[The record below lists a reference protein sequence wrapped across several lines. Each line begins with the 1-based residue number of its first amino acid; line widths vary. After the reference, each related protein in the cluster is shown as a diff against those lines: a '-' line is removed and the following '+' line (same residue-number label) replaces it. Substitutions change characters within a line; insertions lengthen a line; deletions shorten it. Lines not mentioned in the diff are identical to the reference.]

1 MRARSVCCVV
11 LAGLAVIV
19 YVTEFAPNNGKQGYS
34 LGIKNS
40 RIELQDAVARNL
52 QVNTNNNKN
61 RSQLRFA
68 STSGRPVSDGAS
80 PELYLRF
87 EEPPQQFNMPEVIS
101 DKSKD
106 SSLHKI
112 DATIINPFRVA
123 AVGAEIGGL
132 IDKYKFEPGDLV
144 KEGQTIVEISKKRYT
159 LVARKAEERLKAIRL
174 ALNRAQKQK
183 EIKEALLSMDA
194 STVQEIEK
202 AEAEY
207 QMTKHKLLETEIEL
221 EQALLDLE
229 ACQVKAPFTGYLAI
243 RQKEAYEVVAPLDK
257 LFTIVDSAKVYAV
270 ANVPENLLQYFG
282 KGAKAAFH
290 HASGRQ
296 FLGEVD
302 RIEPIIDP
310 KTDTQKVYV
319 LIDNSEENLGIGM
332 SGSLESVK

>member
-1 MRARSVCCVV
+1 
-11 LAGLAVIV
+11 
-19 YVTEFAPNNGKQGYS
+19 
-34 LGIKNS
+34 
-40 RIELQDAVARNL
+40 
-52 QVNTNNNKN
+52 
-61 RSQLRFA
+61 
-68 STSGRPVSDGAS
+68 
-80 PELYLRF
+80 LYLTF
-87 EEPPQQFNMPEVIS
+87 EEPPQQFSIPEDIS
-101 DKSKD
+101 DRSKD
-106 SSLHKI
+106 SSFHKI

-123 AVGAEIGGL
+123 AVGAEVGGL

-183 EIKEALLSMDA
+183 EIKETLLSMDA

-202 AEAEY
+202 AEAEV
-207 QMTKHKLLETEIEL
+207 QMTEHKLLETEIEL

-270 ANVPENLLQYFG
+270 ANVPENLLQYFE
-282 KGAKAAFH
+282 KGTKAAFH

>member
-1 MRARSVCCVV
+1 MRARSVYCVV

-19 YVTEFAPNNGKQGYS
+19 YETEFAANSGKQDHS
-34 LGIKNS
+34 VSIKNS
-40 RIELQDAVARNL
+40 RIDLQDAVARNP
-52 QVNTNNNKN
+52 QINTNNNKN

-68 STSGRPVSDGAS
+68 STAGQPVIDGTS

-87 EEPPQQFNMPEVIS
+87 EEPPQQFSIPEDIS

-106 SSLHKI
+106 SSFHKI

-123 AVGAEIGGL
+123 AVGAEVGGL

-183 EIKEALLSMDA
+183 EIKETLLSMDA

-202 AEAEY
+202 AEAEV
-207 QMTKHKLLETEIEL
+207 QMTEHKLLETEIEL

-229 ACQVKAPFTGYLAI
+229 ACQVKAPFTGYLAV
-243 RQKEAYEVVAPLDK
+243 RQKEAYEVVPPLEK

-282 KGAKAAFH
+282 KGTKAAFY

>member
-1 MRARSVCCVV
+1 MRARNVYCIV
-11 LAGLAVIV
+11 LVGLAVIV
-19 YVTEFAPNNGKQGYS
+19 YVTEFAANSGKQGYS
-34 LGIKNS
+34 VGIKNS
-40 RIELQDAVARNL
+40 RIELQDAVARNP
-52 QVNTNNNKN
+52 QINTNNNKN

-68 STSGRPVSDGAS
+68 STSGRPVSDGTS

-87 EEPPQQFNMPEVIS
+87 EEPPQQFSIPEDIS

-106 SSLHKI
+106 SSFHKI

-123 AVGAEIGGL
+123 AVGAEVGGL

-174 ALNRAQKQK
+174 AVSRAQKQK

-202 AEAEY
+202 AEAELE
-207 QMTKHKLLETEIEL
+207 MTEHKLQETEIEL

-243 RQKEAYEVVAPLDK
+243 RQKEAYEVVPPLEK

-270 ANVPENLLQYFG
+270 ANVPENLLQYFE
-282 KGAKAAFH
+282 KGTKAAFYH
-290 HASGRQ
+290 SSGRQ

-319 LIDNSEENLGIGM
+319 LIDNAQENLGIGM

>member
-1 MRARSVCCVV
+1 MSTRSVCCVV
-11 LAGLAVIV
+11 LVGLAVIV
-19 YVTEFAPNNGKQGYS
+19 YVTEFAAISGKQGYS
-34 LGIKNS
+34 VGIRNS
-40 RIELQDAVARNL
+40 RIESQDTVARNT
-52 QVNTNNNKN
+52 QINTNNNKN
-61 RSQLRFA
+61 RSQVRFA
-68 STSGRPVSDGAS
+68 SASGRSASDASS
-80 PELYLRF
+80 PELYFRF
-87 EEPPQQFNMPEVIS
+87 EEPPQQFSIPEDVS

-106 SSLHKI
+106 SNFHKI
-112 DATIINPFRVA
+112 EATIINPFRVA
-123 AVGAEIGGL
+123 AVGAEVGGL

-144 KEGQTIVEISKKRYT
+144 EKGQTIVEISKKRYT
-159 LVARKAEERLKAIRL
+159 LVARKAEERLKAIKL

-183 EIKEALLSMDA
+183 EIKETLLSMDA

-202 AEAEY
+202 AEAEVE
-207 QMTKHKLLETEIEL
+207 MTQHKVQETEIEL

-229 ACQVKAPFTGYLAI
+229 ACQVKAPFTGYLAV

-270 ANVPENLLQYFG
+270 ANVPEDLLQYFE

-319 LIDNSEENLGIGM
+319 LIDNAQENLGIGM

>member
-1 MRARSVCCVV
+1 MSTRSICCVV
-11 LAGLAVIV
+11 LVGLAVIV
-19 YVTEFAPNNGKQGYS
+19 FATEFATNSGKQGYS
-34 LGIKNS
+34 VGIRNS
-40 RIELQDAVARNL
+40 RIELQDGVARNA
-52 QVNTNNNKN
+52 QINNNNNKN
-61 RSQLRFA
+61 RSQVRFA
-68 STSGRPVSDGAS
+68 NTSGRPVSDGSS

-87 EEPPQQFNMPEVIS
+87 EEPPQQFNIPEDIS

-106 SSLHKI
+106 SSFHKI
-112 DATIINPFRVA
+112 EATIINPFRAA

-174 ALNRAQKQK
+174 ALSRAQKQK
-183 EIKEALLSMDA
+183 EIKETLLSMDA

-202 AEAEY
+202 AEAELE
-207 QMTKHKLLETEIEL
+207 MTKHKLQETEIEL

-229 ACQVKAPFTGYLAI
+229 ACQVKAPFTGYLAV

-270 ANVPENLLQYFG
+270 ANVPENLLQHFE

-290 HASGRQ
+290 HSSGRQ

-319 LIDNSEENLGIGM
+319 LIDNAQENLGIGM